1 MRSTKQLKAER
12 CKTRAACSARALASD
27 VFPFTKSQQ
36 FGLDPRPWSGEGG
49 SVSSV
54 PEQTKGN
61 IGKWDP
67 GFGWFFISLEFH
79 EVLRSSGGKSGP
91 SSVNMSVPC

>member
-12 CKTRAACSARALASD
+12 CKTRAACSARALARPTSD
-27 VFPFTKSQQ
+27 VLQKSQQ

-61 IGKWDP
+61 IGK
-67 GFGWFFISLEFH
+67 
-79 EVLRSSGGKSGP
+79 
-91 SSVNMSVPC
+91 